1 MADPDPRSLME
12 LLAGLARDIPDLL
25 QKEVQ
30 LARSEAMRAI
40 DLLLIAVRRLALG
53 SVIAIGA
60 VGVALAALVN
70 AVSAILVARGVDAP
84 IASVI
89 AASSVTVIAAVMAW
103 ILFAS
108 AIRSLRAARTSL
120 DDGVW
125 VLSDSAADVME
136 KL

>member
-89 AASSVTVIAAVMAW
+89 AASSVTVIAALIAW

-120 DDGVW
+120 DDGVR

>member
-60 VGVALAALVN
+60 VGVGLAALVN

-120 DDGVW
+120 DDGVR

>member
-1 MADPDPRSLME
+1 MADPDPRSQME

-60 VGVALAALVN
+60 VGVGLAALVN

-89 AASSVTVIAAVMAW
+89 AASSVTVIAALTAW

-120 DDGVW
+120 DDGVR

>member
-1 MADPDPRSLME
+1 MPEPDPRSLLE
-12 LLAGLARDIPDLL
+12 LLAGLARDVPDLL

-30 LARSEAMRAI
+30 LARNEASRAL
-40 DLLLIAVRRLALG
+40 DLLLVAIRRLALG

-70 AVSAILVARGVDAP
+70 AVSAILIARGVDAP

-89 AASSVTVIAAVMAW
+89 AATSVTVVAALIAW

-108 AIRSLRAARTSL
+108 AIRSLRAARASL
-120 DDGVW
+120 DDGVRT
-125 VLSDSAADVME
+125 LSDSAADVME
-136 KL
+136 KF

>member
-70 AVSAILVARGVDAP
+70 AVSAILVAQGVDAP
-84 IASVI
+84 IASAI
-89 AASSVTVIAAVMAW
+89 AASSVTVIAALIAW

-120 DDGVW
+120 DDGVR